1 MRFAWLVLGSLLSTV
16 AAYGL
21 DAAETTSGFSDWA
34 EYTSPDGQ
42 FRLLLPVQ
50 PAVTTSKRIE
60 AGLPIDVI
68 DVAVPGG
75 AYGLTVFDFRRD
87 LGGQSE
93 AMLNLLSALPNGITP
108 VYSIPVSS
116 NAIAGRETLTFQSGA
131 WVRQRFFFSR
141 GRFYNLIALSLTRND
156 RDPVATHFLESLV
169 IN

>member
-1 MRFAWLVLGSLLSTV
+1 MRFAWLVLGSLLSI

-21 DAAETTSGFSDWA
+21 NAAETADGFADWA

-42 FRLLLPVQ
+42 FRLLLPVE
-50 PAVTTSKRIE
+50 PMVTTSKRIE
-60 AGLPIDVI
+60 AGLPLDVI

-87 LGGQSE
+87 LRGQGE
-93 AMLNLLSALPNGITP
+93 ALLNRLSALPNGITP

-116 NAIAGRETLTFQSGA
+116 NAVAGRETLTFQSGA
-131 WVRQRFFFSR
+131 WVRQRYFFS
-141 GRFYNLIALSLTRND
+141 GTRFYNLIALSLTRND
-156 RDPVATHFLESLV
+156 QDPVATHFLESLV